1 MKRHAPAMLCTALVA
16 VSQALASPVDC
27 QIEKSDHL
35 VLIGKSLRIS
45 PDAGLWMAVQGK
57 LRNGEEVSYAKDE
70 PIVVADIKIL
80 RTTPSFVASTAVTL
94 TSEGLIGPFNS
105 LKARIAARSPI
116 AALQEIALPDGRV
129 FSIAPLNQ
137 DYAAVF
143 NKTSGELCNVTIRY
157 NAPDPFWSHGAA
169 TEPADATFE
178 PKLREDV
185 ADSAGLRVIFNGMS
199 AGQLNFQEVWT
210 NGSAIRLSM
219 TKAFDQFAK
228 SVRIGLLDFDVVAI
242 ADGKITLR
250 YNVQERFQVKADEV
264 AKAGL
269 RSGTFATSAVVRTRR

>member
-1 MKRHAPAMLCTALVA
+1 MKLHALAILCPAFVA
-16 VSQALASPVDC
+16 ASQAFASPGDC

-45 PDAGLWMAVQGK
+45 PDAGLWMSVQGK
-57 LRNGEEVSYAKDE
+57 LRNGEEVSYAKDD
-70 PIVVADIKIL
+70 PIVVADVKVL
-80 RTTPSFVASTAVTL
+80 RITPSFVASSAVTL

-105 LKARIAARSPI
+105 LKVRIAARSPV

-143 NKTSGELCNVTIRY
+143 SKTSGELCDVTIRY
-157 NAPDPFWSHGAA
+157 NAPDPFWSHGTA
-169 TEPADATFE
+169 TDPADATFE

-210 NGSAIRLSM
+210 NGAAIRSSI
-219 TKAFDQFAK
+219 TRSFDQFAK

-250 YNVQERFQVKADEV
+250 YNVQERFQVKPDEV
-264 AKAGL
+264 TKAGL
-269 RSGTFATSAVVRTRR
+269 RPGATVSSMVIRTRR

>member
-1 MKRHAPAMLCTALVA
+1 MLSSALVA
-16 VSQALASPVDC
+16 ASQSLASPVDC

-45 PDAGLWMAVQGK
+45 PDAGLWMTIQGR
-57 LRNGEEVSYAKDE
+57 LSNGEENSYAKDD
-70 PIVVADIKIL
+70 PIVVGDIKIL

-105 LKARIAARSPI
+105 LKVRIAARSPL

-143 NKTSGELCNVTIRY
+143 NKASGELCNVTIRY
-157 NAPDPFWSHGAA
+157 TAPDPFWSHGTAMD
-169 TEPADATFE
+169 PADATFA

-185 ADSAGLRVIFNGMS
+185 VDSVGLRIIFNGMS

-210 NGSAIRLSM
+210 NGAAIRSSS
-219 TKAFDQFAK
+219 TKSFDQFAK
-228 SVRIGLLDFDVVAI
+228 SVRIGLLDFDVVAA

-250 YNVQERFQVKADEV
+250 YSVQERFQVRQDEV
-264 AKAGL
+264 VKAGL
-269 RSGTFATSAVVRTRR
+269 HPGAAVGTVVVRTRR